1 MAAFDWQTEYHRYQR
16 YFIDLPRFYQSKK
29 TRVYTGIILSI
40 VTIIFF
46 VIFAIKPTLITITQ
60 LFKQRK
66 DQQTVADVLAKKI
79 TNLSQAQNE
88 YLSIEPDLPI
98 IDQSLPQEPQAT
110 LLVKQIETLARQ
122 SNVNISRLR
131 LSEVPLEQIGLPK
144 TEKQPLVFNFSAFGD
159 YANLKNFLT
168 SLFNLRRIVSVE
180 SFSFQ
185 KGIGENVNLSLNLT
199 AQAWFLEK
207 P

>member
-1 MAAFDWQTEYHRYQR
+1 MAFDWQTEYHRYQR

-29 TRVYTGIILSI
+29 ARVYTGIILSL

-46 VIFAIKPTLITITQ
+46 VIFAIKPTLVTITQ

-66 DQQTVADVLAKKI
+66 DQRIVADVLEKKI

-98 IDQSLPQEPQAT
+98 IDQALPQEPQAT
-110 LLVKQIETLARQ
+110 LLVKQIETLAHQ
-122 SNVNISRLR
+122 SNVTISRLR
-131 LSEVPLEQIGLPK
+131 LSEVHLEQTGLPK
-144 TEKQPLVFNFSAFGD
+144 TEKQPLAFNFSAFGD
-159 YANLKNFLT
+159 YANLKIFLT
-168 SLFNLRRIVSVE
+168 SLFNLRRIVLVE

-199 AQAWFLEK
+199 AKAWFLEK